1 MSWVDRDTKLMSVFP
16 PKEAEAEPLKD
27 DECPICKYKF
37 ADCQCRFG
45 GKAHPDRSKRAKVV
59 VDHLYLF
66 NDAQIEHLKK
76 VQEWWHTCYDD
87 EEMEKIREELESNE
101 ND

>member
-1 MSWVDRDTKLMSVFP
+1 MSWVDRDTKLLSVFP
-16 PKEAEAEPLKD
+16 PKEEKEPLKD

-45 GKAHPDRSKRAKVV
+45 GKSHPNRWKRAKVV

-76 VQEWWHTCYDD
+76 VQKWWHTSYDD
-87 EEMEKIREELESNE
+87 EEMEKIREELESNAE
-101 ND
+101 D